1 MRKAIFLSTLAL
13 LMTAAAVSLS
23 AGTNG
28 EHKDKWAH
36 MKAELNLTDAQVS
49 ELQQKFEAIRP
60 QGEDLERRSKA
71 LHSEIESLEKASSPD
86 QQAIQEKRSQL
97 EAMTREWH
105 EKATAIF
112 RSVLTPEQFTKLD
125 QMHSKREQEEREEHE
140 KQVKEHR
147 DKMI

>member
-1 MRKAIFLSTLAL
+1 MRKAIFRSTLAL
-13 LMTAAAVSLS
+13 LMTAVAVSLA

-71 LHSEIESLEKASSPD
+71 LHSEIESLERASSPD
-86 QQAIQEKRSQL
+86 QQAIQAKRSQM
-97 EAMTREWH
+97 EALTAEWRE
-105 EKATAIF
+105 KKIAIF
-112 RSVLTPEQFTKLD
+112 RSVLTPEQFAKMD
-125 QMHSKREQEEREEHE
+125 QMHSKMEGKEREEHE
-140 KQVKEHR
+140 KQAKKHR